1 MMNCTRYK
9 TSQSNVAPSDG
20 GRTEALVPL
29 WVMRAIPAARSGDD
43 GSRHPRPLQQLLP
56 VRPELAVRVYVPIE
70 RLAGDAELG
79 AQLADLSTGLADGG
93 LRQAELGRGHLERPA
108 AVTTAARAEAKPARV
123 RSMISSRSN
132 SARAAK
138 CQTPSDRWR
147 SWCRGAHP
155 DLRAPSGRRR
165 A

>member
-79 AQLADLSTGLADGG
+79 AQLADLSAGLADGG

-108 AVTTAARAEAKPARV
+108 AVTTAGAC
-123 RSMISSRSN
+123 RSQAGAGTFDDQLALELGESGKMPNIKRPLAVVVSR
-132 SARAAK
+132 
-138 CQTPSDRWR
+138 C
-147 SWCRGAHP
+147 
-155 DLRAPSGRRR
+155 AP
-165 A
+165 